1 VPTWL
6 AQEKRGIAA
15 IFLLKLETAANRDCG
30 KQRLRQTE
38 IAANRDC
45 GKQSLLGKERLAMT
59 PDGDFEKAIC

>member
-30 KQRLRQTE
+30 KQ
-38 IAANRDC
+38 
-45 GKQSLLGKERLAMT
+45 SLLGKERLAMT